1 MIYVDFDGVIFE
13 SESLLFEGYR
23 KLKVKSESI
32 KLKYIQNIDWN
43 NILDNSE
50 IINDAIEILKRT
62 REDVAILTKIHSME
76 NEGTAKIR
84 KLRNVKYIELKVCN
98 ENKKAISLYQKNKFK
113 NTKSIMTVEL

>member
-23 KLKVKSESI
+23 KLEVKSESI

-50 IINDAIEILKRT
+50 IIK
-62 REDVAILTKIHSME
+62 
-76 NEGTAKIR
+76 
-84 KLRNVKYIELKVCN
+84 
-98 ENKKAISLYQKNKFK
+98 
-113 NTKSIMTVEL
+113 